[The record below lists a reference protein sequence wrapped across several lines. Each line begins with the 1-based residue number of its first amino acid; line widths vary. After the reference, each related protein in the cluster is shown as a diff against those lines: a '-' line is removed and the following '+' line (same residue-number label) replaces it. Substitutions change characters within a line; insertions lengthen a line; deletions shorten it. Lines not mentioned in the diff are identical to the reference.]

1 MSTTHLV
8 IGDPHCT
15 PSASNDR
22 FIWAG
27 RMAKDVKA
35 DKVICM
41 GDFASMESMSSYD
54 KKKKSFEGRR
64 YRKDVEHTH
73 DALSKFNKGLN
84 KYNPEMHMLLG
95 NHEDRIDRMVEE
107 NPELEGAMSIDD
119 LCYPEYGWN
128 TYDYRL
134 PVVLDGIYYSHNF
147 PSGVMGTA
155 ISGENVARS
164 LLNKNKVSSTV
175 GHSHLL
181 DYAVSAIPSGKKM
194 MALCAGCYLEHKE
207 KYAFNTQRL
216 WWSGLI
222 VKRNVKGGSYDLET
236 VNYQEVKKRYGRRS

>member
-1 MSTTHLV
+1 MSTHLV

-15 PSASNDR
+15 PNASNER

-27 RMAKDVKA
+27 HMARDIKA